1 MKSDN
6 AQNAPCTANT
16 HYVSRACYFLISGGV
31 INPCYMDEEGG
42 KKGIPEQLNELETWK
57 SQDFWNLTHDILL
70 EFVGPG
76 SFRAKEETQKGQRN
90 FWLCYFCAA
99 RSWQVTQPS
108 EPCFPSVR

>member
-1 MKSDN
+1 MHSKYSL
-6 AQNAPCTANT
+6 CE
-16 HYVSRACYFLISGGV
+16 SSLLFLDLWGV
-31 INPCYMDEEGG
+31 IKPCYTDEEGG

-70 EFVGPG
+70 EFAGPG

-99 RSWQVTQPS
+99 QSWQVIQPS

>member
-42 KKGIPEQLNELETWK
+42 KKGIPEQLNELET
-57 SQDFWNLTHDILL
+57 
-70 EFVGPG
+70 
-76 SFRAKEETQKGQRN
+76 
-90 FWLCYFCAA
+90 
-99 RSWQVTQPS
+99 
-108 EPCFPSVR
+108 